1 MNYAIGILII
11 LLYFGNAHICYLVFP
26 DNIDSWWDLN
36 HSILSLI
43 IILAVK
49 YKAQNNVIEKL
60 FNSMVLNNI
69 YALLYKNETTYT
81 INDLW
86 FVVIFTIAQYIK
98 IDKKDD

>member
-1 MNYAIGILII
+1 MNYAVGILIV
-11 LLYFGNAHICYLVFP
+11 LLYFGNYQICEFFYS
-26 DNIDSWWDLN
+26 DDLYKWYQLKA
-36 HSILSLI
+36 SILTLI

>member
-1 MNYAIGILII
+1 MNYAIGILIV

-26 DNIDSWWDLN
+26 DNVSKWWDLN
-36 HSILSLI
+36 NSILSLI

-49 YKAQNNVIEKL
+49 YKAQNNLIEKF